1 MRILLIEDDKK
12 IVSALTKGL
21 KSESFAVDAA
31 SDGKKG
37 EELARINAYD
47 IIILDVMLPKQDGW
61 TTCKNLRSNSV
72 LTPILMLTALDDV
85 DDKIKGLNTGADD
98 YLAKPFHFGELLARI
113 RSLVRR
119 NSQVKSSTIQ
129 KYGLTL
135 DINTHKAF
143 RNKKEISLTSKE
155 FALLEYFMM
164 NHNKI
169 LSRSEISEHLWDMN
183 FDPKSNVID
192 SFVKYLRQKIDK
204 SFDTPLIHTVRGS
217 GYIFSDKKP

>member
-21 KSESFAVDAA
+21 RSESFAVDAEG
-31 SDGKKG
+31 DGVKG
-37 EELARINAYD
+37 EELAKINNYD

-61 TTCKNLRSNSV
+61 ITCKKLRDAKV

-85 DDKIKGLNTGADD
+85 EDKIKGLNTGADD
-98 YLAKPFHFGELLARI
+98 YLVKPFHFGELLARI

-119 NSQVKSSTIQ
+119 NTEVKTTYIR

-143 RNKKEISLTSKE
+143 RDKTEISLTSKE

-192 SFVKYLRQKIDK
+192 SFIKYLRQKIDK
-204 SFDTPLIHTVRGS
+204 NFDTPLIHTVRGS

>member
-12 IVSALTKGL
+12 IVSALSKGL
-21 KSESFAVDAA
+21 KEESFAVDAA
-31 SDGKKG
+31 FDGLKG
-37 EELARINAYD
+37 EELARINEYD
-47 IIILDVMLPKQDGW
+47 VIILDLMLPKQNGLQ
-61 TTCKNLRSNSV
+61 TCKNLRDDKIA
-72 LTPILMLTALDDV
+72 TPILMLTALDDV

-119 NSQVKSSTIQ
+119 NSETKSTSIERL
-129 KYGLTL
+129 GLNL
-135 DINTHKAF
+135 DLNTHNAF

-155 FALLEYFMM
+155 FALLELFMM
-164 NHNKI
+164 NPDKI
-169 LSRSEISEHLWDMN
+169 LSRSDISEHLWDMN

-204 SFDTPLIHTVRGS
+204 NFDTPLIHTVRGS
-217 GYIFSDKKP
+217 GYIFSKRKP

>member
-12 IVSALTKGL
+12 IVSALSKGL

-31 SDGKKG
+31 GDGVSG
-37 EELARINAYD
+37 EELAKVNNYD

-61 TTCKNLRSNSV
+61 TTCRNLRDQKV
-72 LTPILMLTALDDV
+72 ITPILILTALDEV

-113 RSLVRR
+113 RSLTRR
-119 NSQVKSSTIQ
+119 NTEIKTTSIQ
-129 KYGLTL
+129 QFGLTL
-135 DINTHKAF
+135 NINTHKAF
-143 RNKKEISLTSKE
+143 RDKKEISLTSKE

-164 NHNKI
+164 NQNKI
-169 LSRSEISEHLWDMN
+169 LSRAKISEHLWDMN

-204 SFDTPLIHTVRGS
+204 NFDKPLIHTVRGS
-217 GYIFSDKKP
+217 GYIFSEKKP